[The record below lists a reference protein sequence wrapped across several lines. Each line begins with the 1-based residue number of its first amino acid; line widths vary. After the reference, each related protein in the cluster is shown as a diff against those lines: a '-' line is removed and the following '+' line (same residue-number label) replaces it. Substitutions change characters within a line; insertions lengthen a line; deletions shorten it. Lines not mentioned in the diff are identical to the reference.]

1 MLNHN
6 SLDIR
11 SLIYVVVRFV
21 IVLFKILYYF
31 LYSWEVNVI
40 ILRFKTKVLI
50 LQKCFHFL
58 IYQKKNYF
66 ITLLLRYCLILIFYN
81 VYLSSQK

>member
-58 IYQKKNYF
+58 IYQKKT
-66 ITLLLRYCLILIFYN
+66 TL
-81 VYLSSQK
+81 